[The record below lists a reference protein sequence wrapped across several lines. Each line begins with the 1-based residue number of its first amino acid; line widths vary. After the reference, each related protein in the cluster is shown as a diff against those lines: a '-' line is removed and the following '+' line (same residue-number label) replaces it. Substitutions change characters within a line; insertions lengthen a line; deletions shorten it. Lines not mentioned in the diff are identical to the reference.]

1 MWICICRV
9 VKYSCVRF
17 TCMPPDSTSSG
28 ARNSP
33 VHIVFLGQALPAS
46 KLRSTGFNVHK
57 ELVEEGIA

>member
-1 MWICICRV
+1 
-9 VKYSCVRF
+9 
-17 TCMPPDSTSSG
+17 MPPDSTSSG